1 MRSFFKIPD
10 VLIIFLAAGVTF
22 FSIFSVYMKLHFLSQ
37 VLIQA
42 QNMEW
47 TFPLTAE
54 ETVAV
59 RGPLGDT
66 VIRIH
71 NNQSWV
77 ESSPCI
83 NQNCVETGLI
93 TRQGQWAAC
102 LPNNVLLIIHGA
114 EDENVD
120 AVAW

>member
-10 VLIIFLAAGVTF
+10 VLIIFLAAGITL
-22 FSIFSVYMKLHFLSQ
+22 FSIFSVYMKPQNLSQ

-42 QNMEW
+42 QGMEW
-47 TFPLTAE
+47 TFPLNAE

-59 RGPLGDT
+59 PGPLGDT
-66 VIRIH
+66 IVRIH
-71 NNQSWV
+71 NSQAWV

-114 EDENVD
+114 EGENVD

>member
-1 MRSFFKIPD
+1 MKSFFKIPD
-10 VLIIFLAAGVTF
+10 VLIIILVAGFTF
-22 FSIFSVYMKLHFLSQ
+22 FSVFSVYMKPQSSSQ

-42 QNMEW
+42 DGKEW
-47 TFPLTAE
+47 TFPLNAE

-59 RGPLGDT
+59 PGPLGNT
-66 VIRIH
+66 IVRIH
-71 NNQSWV
+71 NNQAWV

-83 NQNCVETGLI
+83 NQNCVETGVI
-93 TRQGQWAAC
+93 IRQGQWAAC

>member
-10 VLIIFLAAGVTF
+10 VLIIILAAGITF
-22 FSIFSVYMKLHFLSQ
+22 FSIFSVYMKPRTSSQ

-42 QNMEW
+42 QDMEW
-47 TFPLTAE
+47 TFPLNVE

-59 RGPLGDT
+59 PGPLGDT

-71 NNQSWV
+71 NNQAWV

-83 NQNCVETGLI
+83 NQNCVETGAI

>member
-1 MRSFFKIPD
+1 MKSFLKIPD
-10 VLIIFLAAGVTF
+10 VLIIFLAAGLTF
-22 FSIFSVYMKLHFLSQ
+22 FSIFSVYMKPQSSSQ

-42 QNMEW
+42 QDMEW
-47 TFPLTAE
+47 TFPLSAE
-54 ETVAV
+54 ETVSV
-59 RGPLGDT
+59 SGPLGNT
-66 VIRIH
+66 IIRLH
-71 NNQSWV
+71 NNQAWV

-83 NQNCVETGLI
+83 NQNCVETGFI